1 MYCHGIE
8 GQATDEAFKALHY
21 RSWLLAIY
29 LSRPF
34 TNTLKEK
41 NEIKKKHNKP
51 FLRSQFGC
59 TLQLKH
65 VFSPLKIQ
73 DSPLFSSE
81 NKVPSVREHTPAA
94 LTSLRS
100 NATSSKNSHRCFRL
114 GLAGV
119 FSQTQDPNIFCQYL
133 HLLWCL
139 LLISPPLPYAPR
151 RYMRWS
157 TNCCE
162 ACCRTWFFI
171 LSPRMTVNNTISD
184 QVILGCWQ
192 GCKLVRASRIFT
204 P

>member
-1 MYCHGIE
+1 M
-8 GQATDEAFKALHY
+8 KL
-21 RSWLLAIY
+21 
-29 LSRPF
+29 
-34 TNTLKEK
+34 
-41 NEIKKKHNKP
+41 KKKHNKP
-51 FLRSQFGC
+51 FFTVTVWMYTPTHAC
-59 TLQLKH
+59 
-65 VFSPLKIQ
+65 FSPPENPRL
-73 DSPLFSSE
+73 SPLFSSE

-119 FSQTQDPNIFCQYL
+119 FSQTQDPNIFCQYV

-192 GCKLVRASRIFT
+192 GCKLVRASRIFA

>member
-1 MYCHGIE
+1 MVL
-8 GQATDEAFKALHY
+8 KARLLMRRLRHY

-41 NEIKKKHNKP
+41 NEIKKTVTVWMYTPTQACFFPPENP
-51 FLRSQFGC
+51 RL
-59 TLQLKH
+59 
-65 VFSPLKIQ
+65 
-73 DSPLFSSE
+73 SPLFSSE

-100 NATSSKNSHRCFRL
+100 NATSSKNSQCCFHL

-119 FSQTQDPNIFCQYL
+119 FSQTQDPNIFCQYA

-184 QVILGCWQ
+184 LRMLTG
-192 GCKLVRASRIFT
+192 L
-204 P
+204 